1 MTRTVTV
8 LDSDRM
14 VIRNKSSLDLDI
26 HDMMCIIVEYS
37 VLYDNSISIDSCTT
51 KNPPIQSEDYGFT
64 KDVIVDNE
72 SYARYL
78 AIMEY

>member
-1 MTRTVTV
+1 MARTITV
-8 LDSDRM
+8 LDSDTM
-14 VIRNKSSLDLDI
+14 TIRNKSSLDLDVE
-26 HDMMCIIVEYS
+26 DMMQILVEYS
-37 VLYDNSISIDSCTT
+37 VLYDNSISIDRCTT
-51 KNPPIQSEDYGFT
+51 KEPFVDDEDYGFY